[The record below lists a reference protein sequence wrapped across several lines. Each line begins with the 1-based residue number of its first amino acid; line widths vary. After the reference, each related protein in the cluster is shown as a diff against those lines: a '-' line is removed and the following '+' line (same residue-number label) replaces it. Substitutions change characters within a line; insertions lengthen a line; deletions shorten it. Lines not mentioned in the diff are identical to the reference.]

1 MHATLPV
8 ALGLLLGSLALGAQ
22 ERIYSLPSGLP
33 PGSVGALG
41 TGITTRSKR
50 VNGRL
55 AGPGARLENADL
67 RGADFAGR
75 DLTGAR
81 LDGADC
87 TGATFRNATLTG
99 ASLKGTR
106 LFQADI
112 SGATGLDLAGAQ
124 LHPFFEPA
132 GGPEKTGALRFFHT
146 GGEEAPRFLV
156 ASPWGEVF
164 WLEGSALRH
173 LSPTGVQYGLRIL
186 GEDQAVKGLA
196 KDSLDRL
203 WVFGDR
209 RNAWLLLADL
219 SPGPRSARGFC
230 HTLAAE
236 PGMEPVAITAGPGGD
251 VLVSISGG
259 ALHFHAYDGKFRV
272 DSLGTLPGIGPAAV
286 ATMNAAGTGV
296 FLAGPERT
304 DIRVVKVGGRGGI
317 AIDLPAGCRA
327 DRLVRGAGNTVWFT
341 LTGSQE
347 GIGCFDEDTRAV
359 TFTKLPPGGGPR
371 MPWDLA
377 LDAEGAVWFTQRGR
391 SSLGRLKPGGEPVE
405 FPLPEGFRASELVR
419 GPGGRMFF
427 TVEGERLIGSVL
439 AVPPLGEEKKAS
451 PGGGWDV
458 AVYAPPRVERRKPLT
473 DAGRRERHGARVLAA
488 EERYRAWTE
497 PAPAPQEEV
506 KSAPIP
512 AGPQDRLAALDVN
525 LSWGALRSILAK
537 HGYGSCPDKS
547 QFAPE
552 YGTPAALA
560 ALIAEG
566 MENAG
571 AIGRV
576 RVTDAEGHFLTFC
589 EKADVGTRFG
599 SEVPTGRFVVRT
611 LRHFNGEHFEHDVI
625 GAYPTR

>member
-1 MHATLPV
+1 MRMTVPM
-8 ALGLLLGSLALGAQ
+8 ALGLLLGALPLAAQ
-22 ERIYSLPSGLP
+22 DPTHTIVPGIP
-33 PGSVGALG
+33 PGDVGPLG
-41 TGITTRSKR
+41 TGRTHFPKR
-50 VNGRL
+50 VDGRV
-55 AGPGARLENADL
+55 AGPGARLENANL
-67 RGADFAGR
+67 RGADFAGC
-75 DLTGAR
+75 DLTGAC

-87 TGATFRNATLTG
+87 TGASFRNATLTG

-106 LFQADI
+106 LFMADA
-112 SGATGLDLAGAQ
+112 SGATGLDLTGAR
-124 LHPFFEPA
+124 LHPFFEPE
-132 GGPEKTGALRFFHT
+132 GGPEKAGTLRFYHT
-146 GGEEAPRFLV
+146 GGKEAPRYLV
-156 ASPWGEVF
+156 ASPRGEVF

-186 GEDQAVKGLA
+186 GENQGVKGLA

-209 RNAWLLLADL
+209 RHAWFLLADL
-219 SPGPRSARGFC
+219 SPGPRSANGFC

-236 PGMEPVAITAGPGGD
+236 PDLKPVAITAGTGGD
-251 VLVSISGG
+251 VLVSIPGG
-259 ALHFHAYDGKFRV
+259 ALHYHAYDGKFRV
-272 DSLGTLPGIGPAAV
+272 DALGTLPGSGPASV

-296 FLAGPERT
+296 FLAGPERA
-304 DIRVVKVGGRGGI
+304 DIRFVKVGGKGGI

-327 DRLVRGAGNTVWFT
+327 NRLVRGAGNTVWFT
-341 LTGSQE
+341 VTGSQE

-359 TFTKLPPGGGPR
+359 TFTMLAPGGGPR
-371 MPWDLA
+371 VPWDLA
-377 LDAEGAVWFTQRGR
+377 LDAEGAVWFTQRER
-391 SSLGRLKPGGEPVE
+391 SSLGRLKPGGTPVE
-405 FPLPEGFRASELVR
+405 FPLPDGFRASELVR
-419 GPGGRMFF
+419 GPGGRLFF

-439 AVPPLGEEKKAS
+439 AVASPWEEKKAA
-451 PGGGWDV
+451 PGGWDV
-458 AVYAPPRVERRKPLT
+458 AVYAPPRVERRKPLA
-473 DAGRRERHGARVLAA
+473 DAERRERHAARVLAA
-488 EERYRAWTE
+488 EARYQAWTE
-497 PAPAPQEEV
+497 STPAPLDEV

-512 AGPQDRLAALDVN
+512 PEPQDRLAALDVN

-552 YGTPAALA
+552 YGTPAALT

-576 RVTDAEGHFLTFC
+576 RVSDAEGHFLTFC
-589 EKADVGTRFG
+589 EKANVGTRFG

-611 LRHFNGEHFEHDVI
+611 VRHFNGEHYEHDVI

>member
-1 MHATLPV
+1 MQPTLPL
-8 ALGLLLGSLALGAQ
+8 ALGLLLGALPLAAQ
-22 ERIYSLPSGLP
+22 DPVYTLP
-33 PGSVGALG
+33 PGLAPGDVGPLG
-41 TGITTRSKR
+41 TGKTHFPMR
-50 VNGRL
+50 VDGRV
-55 AGPGARLENADL
+55 AGPGARLENANL
-67 RGADFAGR
+67 RGADFAGC

-87 TGATFRNATLTG
+87 TGASFHNATLAG

-132 GGPEKTGALRFFHT
+132 GGPEKTGALRFYHT
-146 GGEEAPRFLV
+146 GGEEAPRYLV

-164 WLEGSALRH
+164 WQEGSALRH

-186 GEDQAVKGLA
+186 GENQGVKGIA

-209 RNAWLLLADL
+209 RHAWFLLADL
-219 SPGPRSARGFC
+219 SPGPRSARGLC
-230 HTLAAE
+230 HTLVAE
-236 PGMEPVAITAGPGGD
+236 PDLAPVAITAGTCGD
-251 VLVSISGG
+251 VMVSIPGG
-259 ALHFHAYDGKFRV
+259 ALHYHAYDGKFRV
-272 DSLGTLPGIGPAAV
+272 DALGTLPGSGPAGV

-304 DIRVVKVGGRGGI
+304 DIRFVKVGGRGGT
-317 AIDLPAGCRA
+317 AIDLPAGCRVN
-327 DRLVRGAGNTVWFT
+327 RLVRGAGNSVWFT

-359 TFTKLPPGGGPR
+359 TFTMLAPGGGPR
-371 MPWDLA
+371 VPWDLA
-377 LDAEGAVWFTQRGR
+377 LDEDGAVWFTQRGR
-391 SSLGRLKPGGEPVE
+391 SCLGCLKPGGKPVE

-439 AVPPLGEEKKAS
+439 AVPAPREEKKS
-451 PGGGWDV
+451 TSGGGWDV

-473 DAGRRERHGARVLAA
+473 DAERRERHGARVLAA

-497 PAPAPQEEV
+497 SVPAPLEEV
-506 KSAPIP
+506 KSALIP
-512 AGPQDRLAALDVN
+512 AEPQDRLAALDVY
-525 LSWGALRSILAK
+525 LSRGALRSILAK
-537 HGYGSCPDKS
+537 HGFGSCPDKS

-571 AIGRV
+571 VIGRV

-589 EKADVGTRFG
+589 EKANVGTRFG

-611 LRHFNGEHFEHDVI
+611 VRYFNGEHYEHDVI